1 MNTHTHNKKIVVSQG
16 FTLIEI
22 MVSISIFTIIMTTGV
37 GALLSITRSYQAA
50 KEQTATTNAIHFALD
65 SMVRDIR
72 IGSAY
77 YADDNVSLD
86 EFTEN
91 YYYLDDESTYDLTFR
106 GIEERGVLQYSFD
119 PTPENGQPYLLRSR
133 YHNGELTESSMLSDL
148 QGVRIENALFR
159 VQGSNPNDNVQPS
172 VFIYIRGVDI
182 ESGSD
187 IILQTFVSQRN
198 PD

>member
-1 MNTHTHNKKIVVSQG
+1 MNTHQHNKKIVVSKG

-22 MVSISIFTIIMTTGV
+22 MVSISIFTIIMVTGV
-37 GALLSITRSYQAA
+37 GALLSITRSYQVA
-50 KEQTATTNAIHFALD
+50 KEETATTNAIHFALD

-86 EFTEN
+86 EFTDS
-91 YYYLDDESTYDLTFR
+91 YYYLDDEDTYHLTFR
-106 GIEERGVLQYSFD
+106 GIEERGVLQYSFN
-119 PTPENGQPYLLRSR
+119 PTPAEGQPYLLRER

-148 QGVRIENALFR
+148 QGVQIENALFR

-172 VFIYIRGVDI
+172 VFIYIRGVDTD
-182 ESGSD
+182 SGSD
-187 IILQTFVSQRN
+187 VILQTFVSQRN